1 MTKRKPP
8 ELHKPKGRTSIKTPE
23 LLTTICDRIAAGENL
38 SDITAEPDM
47 PDQRQVS
54 RWLLD
59 DHAFARQY
67 ARAREDQA
75 DHMDALILR
84 TALASKQETANADR
98 VKIMAYQWRASRLK
112 PRVYGDKQM
121 LDVTVRYADLTDEEL
136 DAEIARKQRTLGIS
150 S

>member
-8 ELHKPKGRTSIKTPE
+8 ELHKPKGRNTIKTQE
-23 LLTTICDRIAAGENL
+23 LLDTICDRIAAGENL
-38 SDITAEPDM
+38 SDITAEPEM

-59 DHAFARQY
+59 DHGFARQY

-75 DHMDALILR
+75 DVMDEMILR
-84 TALASKQETANADR
+84 TAMASKQDTANADR
-98 VKIMAYQWRASRLK
+98 VKIMAFQWRAARLK
-112 PRVYGDKQM
+112 PRTYGDKQM
-121 LDVTVRYADLTDEEL
+121 LDVTVRYAELSDEEL
-136 DAEIARKQRTLGIS
+136 DAEIERKQKTLGIS

>member
-8 ELHKPKGRTSIKTPE
+8 ELHKPKGRPSIKTPE
-23 LLTTICDRIAAGENL
+23 LIATICERIAAGENL
-38 SDITAEPDM
+38 SDITAEPEM

-59 DHAFARQY
+59 DHVFARQY

-75 DHMDALILR
+75 DVMDEMILR

-112 PRVYGDKQM
+112 PRVYGDKQTI
-121 LDVTVRYADLTDEEL
+121 DVNHRFHDLTDEEL
-136 DAEIARKQRTLGIS
+136 DAEIERKQKALGIS